1 MIRHGN
7 YSPIPLRRHQH
18 DLIAAAL
25 AAADAGESILIA
37 DIFPGS
43 GKTKGYL
50 CAVQALALAGLIDQV
65 VIFVP
70 RANLVTQVETDWAM
84 LSAIWPGHTLGPI
97 PGRDNIP
104 PLVRAGAGGYVTTYQ
119 ALLANPDLHAHA
131 IGKARTLVVF
141 DEGQQL
147 GVEDQGGLGTRSAA
161 LAERLSA
168 EAVLTIVLSGTP
180 YRADGRPLFGA
191 RYAPPAGDGVREL
204 IPDVRASYRDG
215 VRDAYLR
222 EFEFT
227 LYDGVASCQIGDEAI
242 EELTLSQMEGRL
254 WRVLRQPGYWQPLV
268 DRFVA
273 KLHEV
278 QDTIDPRL
286 RGLIAAADQAQARE
300 TIIYLR
306 RTHPDLT
313 VLLATQDERQA
324 RDRLKAFQRGTG
336 DILVTVAMAHIGYDC
351 PEISVIL
358 PLTSTRQV
366 GWLLQLLARGLR
378 MLVGPGS
385 PPPGQQICYAVVP
398 DDPGMVRLVESVRGD
413 SAAGIREREDRAA
426 NAGAVTGT
434 GTRDA
439 IPQAAFPGAG
449 DPGEFGGAGEDAI
462 DVSDPLLSGQAPEH
476 DHGIVIDARLTTVRV
491 VGLDPSNDA
500 DPGQLAWIERLR
512 QTLAISPAVPTTKL
526 IALIQA
532 SGGMLQRGG
541 AGAPPSARSYL
552 PTLREQERALRREC
566 QSAANRC
573 DTAILQRD
581 PTWQRGETNRRAK
594 AHCGKLAQECTVAEL
609 HTRLAWIKAFQR
621 EALADR
627 ADTATDDRRVSGRG
641 A

>member
-1 MIRHGN
+1 MGMACAN
-7 YSPIPLRRHQH
+7 S
-18 DLIAAAL
+18 
-25 AAADAGESILIA
+25 
-37 DIFPGS
+37 FPM
-43 GKTKGYL
+43 
-50 CAVQALALAGLIDQV
+50 C
-65 VIFVP
+65 
-70 RANLVTQVETDWAM
+70 
-84 LSAIWPGHTLGPI
+84 
-97 PGRDNIP
+97 
-104 PLVRAGAGGYVTTYQ
+104 
-119 ALLANPDLHAHA
+119 
-131 IGKARTLVVF
+131 
-141 DEGQQL
+141 
-147 GVEDQGGLGTRSAA
+147 
-161 LAERLSA
+161 
-168 EAVLTIVLSGTP
+168 
-180 YRADGRPLFGA
+180 
-191 RYAPPAGDGVREL
+191 APPN
-204 IPDVRASYRDG
+204 RDG

-227 LYDGVASCQIGDEAI
+227 LHDGVASCQIGDESI

-300 TIIYLR
+300 TITYLR

-313 VLLATQDERQA
+313 VLLATQDEHQA
-324 RDRLKAFQRGTG
+324 RDRLLAFQCGEG

-378 MLVGPGS
+378 MLVGPGA

-398 DDPGMVRLVESVRGD
+398 DDPGMVRLVEGVRGD
-413 SAAGIREREDRAA
+413 SAAGIREREERAA
-426 NAGAVTGT
+426 KAGAVTGK

-439 IPQAAFPGAG
+439 TPQAAFPGAG
-449 DPGEFGGAGEDAI
+449 DPGEFGGDGEGYQPDD
-462 DVSDPLLSGQAPEH
+462 DVFIADPLLPGQAFEH
-476 DHGIVIDARLTTVRV
+476 GQGIVIDARLTTVRV
-491 VGLDPSNDA
+491 VGLDPGNDA
-500 DPGQLAWIERLR
+500 EPGQLAWIERMR
-512 QTLAISPAVPTTKL
+512 HTLAISPAVPATKL

-532 SGGMLQRGG
+532 SGGTLQSGG
-541 AGAPPSARSYL
+541 AGATPSARSYP

-581 PTWQRGETNRRAK
+581 PIWQRGETNRRAK
-594 AHCGKLAQECTVAEL
+594 AHCGKPAEECTVAEL

-627 ADTATDDRRVSGRG
+627 ADTATNDRRVSGRG